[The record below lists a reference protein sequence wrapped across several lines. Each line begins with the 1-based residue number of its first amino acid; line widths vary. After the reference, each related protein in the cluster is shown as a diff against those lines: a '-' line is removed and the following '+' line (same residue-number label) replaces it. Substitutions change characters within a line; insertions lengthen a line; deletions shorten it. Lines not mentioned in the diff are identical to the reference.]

1 MTLRTQLVLL
11 QVVIV
16 LAIVL
21 TAALAAMLMQ
31 ERQIREAS
39 QERMIAVAQSVAQLP
54 TILDAYDDPDP
65 AAVIQPIAE
74 LIRDSSNVAYVV
86 VTDDDGL
93 RYSHPNPDRIG
104 EPVSTDPSVP
114 LSGEMYVGT
123 QTGTLG
129 ESWRVKVPI
138 FDEAGAVIGQVSVGI
153 LESAL
158 HADLLGDIT
167 GFLLALGI
175 ATVIGVV
182 AATGV
187 ARIVR
192 RRIYGLEP
200 DEIRGLLETR
210 EATLHGIREGMLAL
224 DGEGRVSLCND
235 AAARLLGLSS
245 PAEAI
250 GRPASELV
258 DDLMMLITE
267 TDADDMAASQRL
279 VLSGERVLVARAAPV
294 RVQNR
299 RVGTV
304 VTLMDRTELD
314 HALRELA
321 GAQSLAEGLRAQQHE
336 FSNTLHTIGGLLEL
350 GEVNAVRR
358 VIERSADGGA
368 LNKLDAP
375 DGIQDIELAAVLLAK
390 RARARELG
398 VDLTIA
404 DDSHLLAGPGNGDL
418 GTVAGN
424 LLDNAL
430 DAAGRGG
437 HVTFAIA
444 QDEAKSL
451 RIQVDDDGPG
461 VPIERRGAV
470 FRLGFSTK
478 HDDRQRGYG
487 LTLVARIVER
497 RRGSIDLSPS
507 ESGGARF
514 TVQIPA
520 TELVT
525 VIQ

>member
-1 MTLRTQLVLL
+1 
-11 QVVIV
+11 
-16 LAIVL
+16 
-21 TAALAAMLMQ
+21 
-31 ERQIREAS
+31 
-39 QERMIAVAQSVAQLP
+39 
-54 TILDAYDDPDP
+54 
-65 AAVIQPIAE
+65 
-74 LIRDSSNVAYVV
+74 
-86 VTDDDGL
+86 
-93 RYSHPNPDRIG
+93 
-104 EPVSTDPSVP
+104 
-114 LSGEMYVGT
+114 
-123 QTGTLG
+123 
-129 ESWRVKVPI
+129 
-138 FDEAGAVIGQVSVGI
+138 
-153 LESAL
+153 
-158 HADLLGDIT
+158 
-167 GFLLALGI
+167 
-175 ATVIGVV
+175 
-182 AATGV
+182 
-187 ARIVR
+187 
-192 RRIYGLEP
+192 
-200 DEIRGLLETR
+200 
-210 EATLHGIREGMLAL
+210 
-224 DGEGRVSLCND
+224 
-235 AAARLLGLSS
+235 
-245 PAEAI
+245 
-250 GRPASELV
+250 
-258 DDLMMLITE
+258 E

-368 LNKLDAP
+368 LNRLDAP

-461 VPIERRGAV
+461 VPIERRGDV